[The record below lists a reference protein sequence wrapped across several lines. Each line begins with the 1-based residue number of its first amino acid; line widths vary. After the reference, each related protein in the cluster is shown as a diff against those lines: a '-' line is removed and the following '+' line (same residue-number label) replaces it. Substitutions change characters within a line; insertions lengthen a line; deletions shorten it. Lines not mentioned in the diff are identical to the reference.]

1 MSKRYLTNIEK
12 RAYIGILSGMFTLG
26 IGVYSLWKHNKL
38 EEDIK
43 SEKDLNKLSERI
55 YTLRQT
61 QILSN
66 IFTGIIGLAT
76 ALQILLAY
84 MPNES
89 ELALT
94 KLIEYLHKT
103 GAIKSDIFEMLATYK
118 PYRIEHHM

>member
-12 RAYIGILSGMFTLG
+12 RAYIGILSGMVTLS
-26 IGVYSLWKHNKL
+26 IGVYSLWKHKKL
-38 EEDIK
+38 EED
-43 SEKDLNKLSERI
+43 KDLNKLSERI

-66 IFTGIIGLAT
+66 IFTGTIGLAT